1 MKCITLY
8 RPWASWVV
16 AGWKTIETRGHDRF
30 RSLVGQRIAIHA
42 GKVRD
47 PQAVLLARRWL
58 QTERCAG
65 TAPHAG
71 VAGAVIGTVFVR
83 SYRWL
88 APSDEQEAMCP
99 CDGSRFG
106 LFLCEPEVLKTPLY
120 LPGHQG
126 IWEVELP

>member
-1 MKCITLY
+1 MKVITLY

-30 RSLVGQRIAIHA
+30 RCLVGQRIAIHA

-58 QTERCAG
+58 QAEPCQG
-65 TAPHAG
+65 SAPHAA
-71 VAGAVIGTVFVR
+71 VAGAIIGTVQVVGA
-83 SYRWL
+83 RWL
-88 APSDEQEAMCP
+88 TEADSQAALCP

-106 LFLCEPEVLKTPLY
+106 LILADPIVLPNPIY
-120 LPGHQG
+120 RPGHQG
-126 IWEVELP
+126 IWEAQI